1 MTASG
6 KYTIRLTPAELR
18 KYADDIEQNANIVRK
33 EIEQTAQEVDTLRPS
48 FLGKSATKF
57 FKDFDTARE
66 DMKNWDDIVLNFA
79 QLLRQAA
86 NNLEKAD
93 NAGA

>member
-1 MTASG
+1 MTLSG

-18 KYADDIEQNANIVRK
+18 KYADDIEANAEIVRR
-33 EIEQTAQEVDTLRPS
+33 EINATTEEVNTLRPT
-48 FLGKSATKF
+48 FVGQSASRF
-57 FKDFDTARE
+57 FKDFDSAQN
-66 DMKNWDDIVLNFA
+66 DMRTWDETVLSFA

-86 NNLEKAD
+86 TNLEKAD